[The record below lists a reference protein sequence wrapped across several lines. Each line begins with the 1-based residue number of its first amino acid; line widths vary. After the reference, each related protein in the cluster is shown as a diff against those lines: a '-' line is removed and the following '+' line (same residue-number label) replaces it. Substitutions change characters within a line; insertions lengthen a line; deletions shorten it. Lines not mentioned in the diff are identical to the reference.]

1 MQILT
6 LAKQMYPGQNDFF
19 LNQYEEA
26 VRVVACTNH
35 SLQSY
40 FFQKEFFCEL
50 IFSGTSIWVLQ
61 IFFNVILSDFSKLS
75 LSFETKT

>member
-1 MQILT
+1 MVIIWCYSRINTRDKLQILT

-40 FFQKEFFCEL
+40 FFQKEFFGEL
-50 IFSGTSIWVLQ
+50 IVFRHFNMDLQ
-61 IFFNVILSDFSKLS
+61 SFLMLS
-75 LSFETKT
+75 